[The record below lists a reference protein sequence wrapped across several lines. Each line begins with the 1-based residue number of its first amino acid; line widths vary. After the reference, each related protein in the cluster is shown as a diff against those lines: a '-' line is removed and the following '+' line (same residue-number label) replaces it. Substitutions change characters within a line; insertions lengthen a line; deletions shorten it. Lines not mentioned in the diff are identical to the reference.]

1 MKKIIWVIACIIAIV
16 LGFFAG
22 KYLYKKENSYNN
34 IVQETNDVRI
44 NNTVNKIENIEIPT
58 SIQEEKISINTKIIE
73 QIYYNGCNHMI
84 ETELKDIT
92 KYTNMTKSMLKRELP
107 KWEIKEFSS
116 DKVVLYM
123 EDEDF
128 CNEHFLVK
136 DVDGYITIY
145 TLNNSGDI
153 LEILK
158 TTEIATQ
165 YLTEADK
172 SSLKEGITVYT
183 KQNLNKLIED
193 FE

>member
-1 MKKIIWVIACIIAIV
+1 MVLAIV
-16 LGFFAG
+16 MGFFVG
-22 KYLYKKENSYNN
+22 KYLYKRENSYNN
-34 IVQETNDVRI
+34 TATEETNNIVT
-44 NNTVNKIENIEIPT
+44 NNTLNKIENIEIQT
-58 SIQEEKISINTKIIE
+58 SIQDEKISINTKIIE
-73 QIYYNGCNHMI
+73 QIYYNGCNHLI
-84 ETELKDIT
+84 ETELKDTT
-92 KYTNMTKSMLKRELP
+92 KYINMTKDMLKKEFP
-107 KWEIKEFSS
+107 KWDIKEFSPER
-116 DKVVLYM
+116 VILYM
-123 EDEDF
+123 EDADF

-145 TLNNSGDI
+145 TLNNLDNI

-158 TTEIATQ
+158 TTDIATK